1 MELSTGNADEHDDRQ
16 DIEARRLRLHR
27 SSDWKTRRLVPC
39 RLNTTASA
47 SRELEFSSDP
57 AAQSLCRDPT
67 ESDRSRSQSGGPPMR
82 TIGAGPVR
90 PSRWPAHRSIER
102 HSWQGLWF
110 TAAWLHTSDRLVTS
124 GATCLRRRRLLKR
137 AHDQIRVGHQARR
150 GRVDQHVCRRSMSSP
165 ESCWS
170 SGSHPLTHTPASSAP
185 NPDARTAN
193 GDGRR
198 DHVVRWRLSGRDR
211 PDRCTETQGHGLSA
225 RLRRRRYFRPPSGAK
240 IRVLC
245 ATELSSSTGAELSST
260 SRALV
265 GWPLVPFAP
274 SVGPTTRRR
283 SA

>member
-1 MELSTGNADEHDDRQ
+1 
-16 DIEARRLRLHR
+16 
-27 SSDWKTRRLVPC
+27 
-39 RLNTTASA
+39 
-47 SRELEFSSDP
+47 
-57 AAQSLCRDPT
+57 
-67 ESDRSRSQSGGPPMR
+67 MR
-82 TIGAGPVR
+82 TSGAGPVR

-110 TAAWLHTSDRLVTS
+110 TAAWLHTSDRLVAS

-185 NPDARTAN
+185 IQMPELRTGMVAAITSCGGVYPDEIARI
-193 GDGRR
+193 
-198 DHVVRWRLSGRDR
+198 VVLRLKVTSYQRG
-211 PDRCTETQGHGLSA
+211 SA
-225 RLRRRRYFRPPSGAK
+225 GKRHFRPPNGAK